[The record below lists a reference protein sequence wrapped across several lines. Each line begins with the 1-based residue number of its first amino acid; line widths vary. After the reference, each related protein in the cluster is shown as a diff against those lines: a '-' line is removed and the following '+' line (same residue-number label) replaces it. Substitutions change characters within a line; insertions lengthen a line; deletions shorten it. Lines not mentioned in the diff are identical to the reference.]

1 MIGRRLDEYQ
11 IEKQIGQGGMARVYL
26 GVDVRLKRRVA
37 IKIID
42 AAYHTNT
49 EYQARFER
57 EAQAIARLEHPHIVR
72 LYRYG
77 EVDGLVYMAMQ
88 YIEGSDLSSLMADY
102 RKSKRYIEPAK
113 AISIIRDACLAL
125 DFAHLHGVIHRDV
138 KPSNIILDKQGCAY
152 LADFGL
158 ARMLDVGTQG
168 KIFGSPH
175 YMAPEQA
182 ISSANAVPQTDLY
195 AVGVILYE
203 MFTGHLPFDSD
214 SATEIAMMHLSEP
227 VKPPRKWRPKLSTT
241 LEAVILKA
249 LEKEPGDRYPDG
261 KSLADALEAALKD
274 APPAAQKAPDTLVS
288 RATPTLRRKE
298 EAPRAGRVMPPM
310 PAAVAPA
317 KKAEHTPSRSRRRLR
332 WIFPVIV
339 LLAILGVAGFMLL
352 NRDSSD
358 VTRQDSDG
366 DHVVNAEDRCPDLVG
381 TRAARGCLFTG
392 RITANSN
399 ANLRSGPGTMYDTLG
414 VVRPQDYVIVLAS
427 NNAND
432 WLFVRTMRTDPANEV
447 EAWVARALIQ
457 TEADQLPILVDP
469 PTPTPSP

>member
-1 MIGRRLDEYQ
+1 
-11 IEKQIGQGGMARVYL
+11 
-26 GVDVRLKRRVA
+26 
-37 IKIID
+37 
-42 AAYHTNT
+42 
-49 EYQARFER
+49 
-57 EAQAIARLEHPHIVR
+57 
-72 LYRYG
+72 
-77 EVDGLVYMAMQ
+77 
-88 YIEGSDLSSLMADY
+88 
-102 RKSKRYIEPAK
+102 
-113 AISIIRDACLAL
+113 
-125 DFAHLHGVIHRDV
+125 
-138 KPSNIILDKQGCAY
+138 
-152 LADFGL
+152 
-158 ARMLDVGTQG
+158 
-168 KIFGSPH
+168 
-175 YMAPEQA
+175 
-182 ISSANAVPQTDLY
+182 
-195 AVGVILYE
+195 
-203 MFTGHLPFDSD
+203 
-214 SATEIAMMHLSEP
+214 
-227 VKPPRKWRPKLSTT
+227 
-241 LEAVILKA
+241 
-249 LEKEPGDRYPDG
+249 
-261 KSLADALEAALKD
+261 
-274 APPAAQKAPDTLVS
+274 
-288 RATPTLRRKE
+288 
-298 EAPRAGRVMPPM
+298 M